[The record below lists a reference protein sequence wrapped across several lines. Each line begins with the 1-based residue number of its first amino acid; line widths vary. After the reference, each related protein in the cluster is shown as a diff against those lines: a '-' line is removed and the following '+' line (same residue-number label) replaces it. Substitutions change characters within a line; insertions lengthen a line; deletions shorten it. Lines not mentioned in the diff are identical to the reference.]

1 LAKADSST
9 RIKSLARAA
18 GNSAVFSLGE
28 RWNPLTRGRFR
39 LGKMFDESFDVI
51 VIGAGHAGCEA
62 ASAAAR
68 LGAETALVTINLDLI
83 GQMSCNPAVGGIA
96 KGHVVREI
104 DALGGIMGRVIDR
117 TGIQFRLLNR
127 SRGPAVQSPRA
138 QADRSLYR
146 TEMRHVLEATP
157 NLHLRQG
164 VVVELIIEN
173 NRVIGVE
180 MQDTRRFSAKAV
192 VIATGTFLN
201 GMIHTGKQ
209 TFSAGRAG
217 EPASIE
223 LAESLKNQGFP
234 VGRLKTGTPPRLD
247 GRTIDWDAFEPQP
260 PDEKPVAFSFATE
273 KIEQP
278 QIQCF
283 IGYTSNRLHQT
294 IRDNLHQS
302 PLYSGKIKGIGPR
315 YCPSIEDKVVKFAD
329 KDRHQ
334 LFLEPEGHNTNEVYL
349 NGFSTSLPS
358 ALQLE
363 LLQMVPGFDS
373 VQIIRPGYAIEYD
386 FIDPRELRPTME
398 SSRTNGLFLA
408 GQINGT
414 TGYEEAACQGLMA
427 GINAAFAVQGRK
439 PFILGRDEAYIG
451 VLVDDLIQHGVDE
464 PYRLFTS
471 RAEARLTLR
480 HDNADQRLSPRGREA
495 GLLADAD
502 WERFNQKRDRLA
514 RLRNALDFTRFK
526 RSSVEYASV
535 TQLLGADLGDSF
547 SLSQLS
553 MRQGVLPEL
562 VHRLLPRDVRDDLK
576 TNDLD
581 TALADSLYAGYIE
594 KQKIATERVNHHD
607 ALKVPETF
615 QFATISGLSNEM
627 VERLER
633 ARPQNFAQVRR
644 IHGLTPAA
652 VSTVLVHL
660 TAYKPQESLQN

>member
-1 LAKADSST
+1 
-9 RIKSLARAA
+9 
-18 GNSAVFSLGE
+18 
-28 RWNPLTRGRFR
+28 
-39 LGKMFDESFDVI
+39 MFDESFDVI

-62 ASAAAR
+62 ASASAR

-96 KGHVVREI
+96 KGHLVREI

-138 QADRSLYR
+138 QADRGLYR
-146 TEMRHVLEATP
+146 TEMRRVLEATP
-157 NLHLRQG
+157 NLNLRQG
-164 VVVELIIEN
+164 VVVDLIIEN
-173 NRVIGVE
+173 NTVIGVE
-180 MQDTRRFSAKAV
+180 MQDTRRFGAKAV
-192 VIATGTFLN
+192 VVATGTFLN
-201 GMIHTGKQ
+201 GTIHTGKR

-223 LAESLKNQGFP
+223 LAEALKNHGFP
-234 VGRLKTGTPPRLD
+234 VGRLKTGTPPRID

-273 KIEQP
+273 RLEQP

-283 IGYTSNRLHQT
+283 IGYTSNRLHQA

-302 PLYSGKIKGIGPR
+302 PLYSGKIKGVGPR

-334 LFLEPEGHNTNEVYL
+334 LFLEPEGHSTHEVYL

-363 LLQMVPGFDS
+363 LLQMIPGFEQ

-386 FIDPRELRPTME
+386 FVDPRELRPTMG
-398 SSRTNGLFLA
+398 STRMDGLFLA

-414 TGYEEAACQGLMA
+414 TGYEEAACQGLLA
-427 GINAAFAVQGRK
+427 GINAAFSVQGRK
-439 PFILGRDEAYIG
+439 PFILDRSEAYIG
-451 VLVDDLIQHGVDE
+451 VLADDLIQHGVDE

-480 HDNADQRLSPRGREA
+480 HDNADQRLSPKGREA
-495 GLLADAD
+495 GLVGATD
-502 WERFNQKRDRLA
+502 WERFNKKRDRLA
-514 RLRNALDFTRFK
+514 MLRNTLDGTRFK
-526 RSSVEYASV
+526 RSSVEYAAISE
-535 TQLLGADLGDSF
+535 LLGADLGDAF
-547 SLSQLS
+547 TLSQLS
-553 MRQGVLPEL
+553 MRQGVRPELIHRMLPEKI
-562 VHRLLPRDVRDDLK
+562 RNDVRVIDLE
-576 TNDLD
+576 
-581 TALADSLYAGYIE
+581 TALADSLYSGYIE
-594 KQKIATERVNHHD
+594 KQKLAAERVNHHD
-607 ALKVPETF
+607 SLKVPESF
-615 QFATISGLSNEM
+615 QFNTISGLSNEM

-633 ARPQNFAQVRR
+633 AQPRNFGQVRK

-660 TAYKPQESLQN
+660 SAQKPQELSKN

>member
-1 LAKADSST
+1 
-9 RIKSLARAA
+9 
-18 GNSAVFSLGE
+18 
-28 RWNPLTRGRFR
+28 
-39 LGKMFDESFDVI
+39 MFDEKFDVI

-62 ASAAAR
+62 ASASAR

-146 TEMRHVLEATP
+146 TEMRRVLEATP

-164 VVVELIIEN
+164 IVIDLIVDN
-173 NRVIGVE
+173 NKVIGVE
-180 MQDTRRFSAKAV
+180 LQDTRRFGAKSV

-201 GMIHTGKQ
+201 GIIHTGQ
-209 TFSAGRAG
+209 RTFSAGRAG

-223 LAESLKNQGFP
+223 LAENLKRRSFP
-234 VGRLKTGTPPRLD
+234 VGRLKTGTPPRID

-283 IGYTSNRLHQT
+283 IGYTT
-294 IRDNLHQS
+294 IAVHDAIRENLHQS
-302 PLYSGKIKGIGPR
+302 PLYSGQIKGVGPR
-315 YCPSIEDKVVKFAD
+315 YCPSIEDKVVKFGD

-358 ALQLE
+358 ELQLS
-363 LLQMVPGFDS
+363 LLRMIDGFES

-386 FIDPRELRPTME
+386 FVDPREMRPTME
-398 SSRTNGLFLA
+398 STRLGGLFLA

-427 GINAAFAVQGRK
+427 GINAAFSVTGRK
-439 PFILGRDEAYIG
+439 PFILQRDEAYIG
-451 VLVDDLIQHGVDE
+451 VLTDDLIRHGVDE

-480 HDNADQRLSPRGREA
+480 HDNADQRLSPKGREI
-495 GLLADAD
+495 GLVDDHD
-502 WERFNQKRDRLA
+502 WERFNHKRDRIA
-514 RLRNALDFTRFK
+514 KLRNLLDLTRFK
-526 RSSVEYASV
+526 RSSVEYAGVS
-535 TQLLGADLGDSF
+535 QLLGADLGDAF
-547 SLSQLS
+547 TLSQLS
-553 MRQGVLPEL
+553 MRQGVNAEL
-562 VHRLLPRDVRDDLK
+562 IGRLLPDELRHDVRSAE
-576 TNDLD
+576 LD
-581 TALADSLYAGYIE
+581 TALADSLYSGYIE
-594 KQKIATERVNHHD
+594 KQRVATERVNHHD
-607 ALKVPETF
+607 SLKVPASF
-615 QFATISGLSNEM
+615 QFNEIGGLSHEM

-633 ARPQNFAQVRR
+633 ARPTNFGQVRT
-644 IHGLTPAA
+644 INGLTPVAI
-652 VSTVLVHL
+652 STVLVHL
-660 TAYKPQESLQN
+660 TAQQSPQAVRDQGLSK

>member
-1 LAKADSST
+1 
-9 RIKSLARAA
+9 
-18 GNSAVFSLGE
+18 
-28 RWNPLTRGRFR
+28 
-39 LGKMFDESFDVI
+39 MFDERFDVI

-68 LGAETALVTINLDLI
+68 LGAQTALVTLNLDLI

-146 TEMRHVLEATP
+146 TEMRRVLEATP

-164 VVVELIIEN
+164 EVIDLIVESN
-173 NRVIGVE
+173 KVIGVE
-180 MQDTRRFSAKAV
+180 MRDTRRFGAKSV
-192 VIATGTFLN
+192 VVATGTFLN
-201 GMIHTGKQ
+201 GTIHTGRE

-217 EPASIE
+217 EPASIA
-223 LAESLKNQGFP
+223 LAEALKNHGFP

-260 PDEKPVAFSFATE
+260 PDEKPVPFSFATE
-273 KIEQP
+273 RIEQP
-278 QIQCF
+278 QIRCY
-283 IGYTSNRLHQT
+283 IGYTSNKVHEA
-294 IRDNLHQS
+294 IRGNLHQS
-302 PLYSGKIKGIGPR
+302 PLYSGKITGIGPR
-315 YCPSIEDKVVKFAD
+315 YCPSIEDKVVKFAE

-363 LLQMVPGFDS
+363 LLRMIPGFEN

-386 FIDPRELRPTME
+386 FVDPRELRPTME
-398 SSRTNGLFLA
+398 STRMSGLFLA

-414 TGYEEAACQGLMA
+414 TGYEEAACQGLLA
-427 GINAAFAVQGRK
+427 GINAAFYVNSRK
-439 PFILGRDEAYIG
+439 PFILQRDEAYIG
-451 VLVDDLIQHGVDE
+451 VLADDLIRHGVDE

-471 RAEARLTLR
+471 RAEARLKLR
-480 HDNADQRLSPRGREA
+480 HDNADQRLSPKGREA
-495 GLLADAD
+495 GLVGETD

-514 RLRNALDFTRFK
+514 RLRNALDSTRFK
-526 RSSVEYASV
+526 RSSVEYAGV
-535 TQLLGADLGDSF
+535 NQLLEADLGDAF
-547 SLSQLS
+547 TLSQLA
-553 MRQGVLPEL
+553 MRQGVSPDL
-562 VHRLLPRDVRDDLK
+562 VSRLLPAEIRDDLSE
-576 TNDLD
+576 NDLG
-581 TALADSLYAGYIE
+581 TALADSLYAGYID
-594 KQKIATERVNHHD
+594 KQAAATERTNHHD
-607 ALKVPETF
+607 ALKVPEAF
-615 QFATISGLSNEM
+615 NFSNISGLSNEM
-627 VERLER
+627 IERLER
-633 ARPQNFAQVRR
+633 ARPQNFAQVRSVA
-644 IHGLTPAA
+644 GLTPTA

-660 TAYKPQESLQN
+660 TASQGNGINR